1 LFVLHREKTFFAI
14 TITRIFFHVKHAAVH
29 ELKTSLVIST
39 DTDVVVLAISIFEK
53 LAKDKLWIAFG
64 NGKYRQWIPIHG
76 VSISL
81 GPRALGLPFVDAFTS
96 CDTVSDFHSKGKRTA
111 WQAWEIFDDATDMY
125 ARLSETPA
133 LIDDPDMELCR
144 HHVRQDYNNICSER
158 STF

>member
-1 LFVLHREKTFFAI
+1 M
-14 TITRIFFHVKHAAVH
+14 KHAAVH

-64 NGKYRQWIPIHG
+64 KGKYRQWIPIHG

-96 CDTVSDFHSKGKRTA
+96 CNTVSDFHSKGKRTA

-133 LIDDPDMELCR
+133 LIDDPDMELCS